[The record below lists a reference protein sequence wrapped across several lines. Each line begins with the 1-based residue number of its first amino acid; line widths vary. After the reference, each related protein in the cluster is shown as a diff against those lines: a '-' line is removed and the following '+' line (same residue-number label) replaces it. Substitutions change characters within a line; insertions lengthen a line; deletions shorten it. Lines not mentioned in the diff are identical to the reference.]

1 MQTFF
6 FFLRAKKNDEGGRR
20 HSSVVTWF
28 FPLNVVGALRL
39 SYKKDKTQMPTQGNQ
54 FISLGFDPV
63 VGVLFKIQF
72 LQIVVV
78 DMSKIGKY

>member
-20 HSSVVTWF
+20 QSSRGFSRSMW
-28 FPLNVVGALRL
+28 LAL
-39 SYKKDKTQMPTQGNQ
+39 SYKKDKTQMPTQRNQ